1 MKYEWLLSRL
11 AHIVIA
17 TALSFVGAGILVM
30 DTLLIVW
37 GLERNSS
44 ASAWMGITAVMV
56 FVTVLAIGVLVWFIV
71 WVMNKIP
78 DIERTEDIPRP
89 SKPYEMP

>member
-11 AHIVIA
+11 SHIIIA

-44 ASAWMGITAVMV
+44 QAAWMGITAVMV
-56 FVTVLAIGVLVWFIV
+56 FVTVLGIGITVWFIV
-71 WVMNKIP
+71 YIMNRLPDTIAADNIP
-78 DIERTEDIPRP
+78 
-89 SKPYEMP
+89 KPYKMP